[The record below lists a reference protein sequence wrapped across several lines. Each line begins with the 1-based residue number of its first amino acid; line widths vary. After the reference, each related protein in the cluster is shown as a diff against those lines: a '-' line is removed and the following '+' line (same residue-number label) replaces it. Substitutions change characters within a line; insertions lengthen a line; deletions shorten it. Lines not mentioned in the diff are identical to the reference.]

1 MKSRDFTKDF
11 SGREIVVVMH
21 NIRSILNV
29 GAILRTCEGFGIQ
42 KVFASGWTPSQKN
55 GLPHVREK
63 IAKELHK
70 TALGA
75 EEIIDFQYSSDVAS
89 LLKQLK
95 NNDFRIVGLEQDDR
109 AVNLSSYRPQ
119 QKIALLL
126 GEEVNGLTQELR
138 EICDDLIEI
147 PMRGRKESFNIS
159 VAAGIA
165 LYELSIKL

>member
-11 SGREIVVVMH
+11 SGREIVVIMH
-21 NIRSILNV
+21 NIRSTLNV

-42 KVFASGWTPSQKN
+42 KVFASGWTPCPEN

-63 IAKELHK
+63 ITNELNK

-75 EEIIDFQYSSDVAS
+75 EKIVNFQYSSDVIN

-95 NNDFRIVGLEQDDR
+95 SDGFRIAGLEQDAR
-109 AVNLSSYRPQ
+109 AITLSDYQPQ

-126 GEEVNGLTQELR
+126 GEEVNGLVEELR

-147 PMRGRKESFNIS
+147 PMCGQKESFNVS
-159 VAAGIA
+159 VSAGVA
-165 LYELSIKL
+165 LYNLSMK